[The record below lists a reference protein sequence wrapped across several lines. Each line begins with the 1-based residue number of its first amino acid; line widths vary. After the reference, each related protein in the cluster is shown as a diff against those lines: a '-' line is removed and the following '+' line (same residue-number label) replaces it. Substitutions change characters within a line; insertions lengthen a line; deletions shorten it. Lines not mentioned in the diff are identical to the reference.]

1 MFLRVIG
8 CLALLLFASCGGER
22 LTKVSGTVKYKG
34 KAASNVTVIFT
45 PVGGGITGAATTNDS
60 GLYSLSSQLG
70 AGVRAG
76 AYEVS
81 IKSQAKPVGETNPM
95 AGLEPGSP
103 EYAEAYRNAASSSRD
118 KKTYKLAVD
127 PNAIPEKYNT
137 GGELKATVDAT
148 SSQTIDFT
156 LE

>member
-22 LTKVSGTVKYKG
+22 LTKVSGTVKFKG
-34 KAASNVTVIFT
+34 KPAVNATVIFT
-45 PVGGGITGAATTNDS
+45 PVGGGITGASTTDAN

-81 IKSQAKPVGETNPM
+81 IKSQAKPVGESNPM
-95 AGLEPGSP
+95 AGIEPGSP
-103 EYAEAYRNAASSSRD
+103 EYEQAYRNASSSSRD
-118 KKTYKLAVD
+118 KKTYKIAVD
-127 PNAIPEKYNT
+127 PNAIPEKYA
-137 GGELKATVDAT
+137 GGELKASVDAVPT
-148 SSQTIDFT
+148 QTIDFT